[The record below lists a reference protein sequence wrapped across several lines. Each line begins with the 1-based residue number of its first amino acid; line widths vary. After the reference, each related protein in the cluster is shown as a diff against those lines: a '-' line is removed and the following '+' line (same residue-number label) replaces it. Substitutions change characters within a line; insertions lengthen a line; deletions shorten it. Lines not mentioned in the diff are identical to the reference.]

1 VWIKPGKFFLS
12 LALHMLTLAWGIS
25 LLPQATRSGWTMRV
39 ATVYMTAA
47 SCGEMI
53 YIAGRAALGQAS
65 HFNTGT
71 PLTSL
76 LYTLMGIGAL
86 GMLVVTAV
94 IGTLILMKAPPSL
107 MTRAA
112 GAGFI
117 LAAVLTFITAGT
129 LGGMGSH
136 WIGGDQT
143 DATGLPLLGWST
155 TGGDL
160 RVSHFVSLHLMQVIP
175 LAALSGRGLVVL
187 AAAIAGIAA
196 TAATYAQA
204 LMGYPLVAF

>member
-1 VWIKPGKFFLS
+1 
-12 LALHMLTLAWGIS
+12 
-25 LLPQATRSGWTMRV
+25 MRV

-76 LYTLMGIGAL
+76 LYSLMGLGAV

-94 IGTLILMKAPPSL
+94 IGALILLRAPPSL